1 MPPHPA
7 RPPRVS
13 LATHLEVQRRAPARL
28 NGTGPRAFSRNHV
41 RRPKATPTATIHA
54 IGITQE
60 RERQRARVGI
70 RAART
75 RPRLTSTRGD
85 QAGGRVGPS
94 AGAGTYR
101 GCHLSRDR
109 LRDKRGKWVGLARQT
124 AMATCS
130 APAGHAG
137 AGWVEPSRAGPVTPA
152 PEGARGCAVRPPPSF
167 TRVPLLPSAVL
178 LLAASCDAALLRLLR
193 CPRFFTAAQK
203 SPIQASTKE
212 PMETLQATDESAA
225 LW

>member
-70 RAART
+70 PGSPHTATSDQRAGRPSRRKSGTFGGCRNLPWLPSLTGPPARQARKMGWPSQT
-75 RPRLTSTRGD
+75 DSNGHLLGSGRPRGRRLGGAKPGRAGHTR
-85 QAGGRVGPS
+85 AGG
-94 AGAGTYR
+94 GAG
-101 GCHLSRDR
+101 
-109 LRDKRGKWVGLARQT
+109 LRCTTTTIFHTGAAAPFCCAAAGGLVR
-124 AMATCS
+124 C
-130 APAGHAG
+130 G
-137 AGWVEPSRAGPVTPA
+137 ASSTPA
-152 PEGARGCAVRPPPSF
+152 MPALFYSRTEEPNPSQHQG
-167 TRVPLLPSAVL
+167 TNGNSA
-178 LLAASCDAALLRLLR
+178 SD
-193 CPRFFTAAQK
+193 
-203 SPIQASTKE
+203 
-212 PMETLQATDESAA
+212 
-225 LW
+225 